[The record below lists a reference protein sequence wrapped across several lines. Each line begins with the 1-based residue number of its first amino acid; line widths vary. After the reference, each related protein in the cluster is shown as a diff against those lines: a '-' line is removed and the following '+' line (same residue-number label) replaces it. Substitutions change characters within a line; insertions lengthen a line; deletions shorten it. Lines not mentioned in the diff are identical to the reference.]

1 MLTSLKNPK
10 VAAAARLKKHA
21 AREQDRS
28 FLVEGARGISEALD
42 RDPPGVVAILV
53 ADPLDPLAVR
63 ASQRGV
69 EVNHVS
75 PEVLRKLTSTVTP
88 QGNVGV
94 APYLDVD
101 LSAVPHGAAACVSV
115 LHEVRDPG
123 NAGTVLRSADAAGA
137 SAVVFTSSSVD
148 VYNPKTVRASAGSL
162 FHLPVVRGV
171 ATPEVIDSLRGNG
184 FRTFAMDA
192 NGSENLYG
200 LDLGGRVAF
209 VFGNEAHGLP
219 QEIVRLADAT
229 VRVPHTGRAESLN
242 LAAAATVCL
251 FEWAR
256 RRVGKG
262 AALEALIAAAAHD
275 IRSPLTAMKGF
286 GYALEKRWA
295 QLDDDQRELMLRG
308 IVHDADRMDQI
319 LRLLVDAARVAAG
332 SLELFPDQTDMAD
345 VAMAI
350 GELLGRDPEHP
361 PVLWSGDPG
370 PYFVDPARLKTTL
383 LSYEEALAWWAGE
396 SATTIGAERRDGN
409 LHVWASR
416 AGASI
421 DTAGAE
427 GLFIPR
433 KPGTGAGS
441 KIGLYVA
448 RAVAETQGGRAWAEV
463 SGDTL
468 SFHVELPLPG

>member
-1 MLTSLKNPK
+1 LLTSLKNPK

-42 RDPPGVVAILV
+42 REPPGVVALLA

-63 ASQRGV
+63 ASQRGI
-69 EVNHVS
+69 EVNHVG
-75 PEVLRKLTSTVTP
+75 PDIVRKLTSTVTP
-88 QGNVGV
+88 QGIVGV

-101 LSAVPHGAAACVSV
+101 LSALPQENAACVSV

-137 SAVVFTSSSVD
+137 SGVVFTSSSVD

-162 FHLPVVRGV
+162 FHVPIVRGV
-171 ATPEVIDSLRGNG
+171 PTPQVIESLRGSG

-192 NGSENLYG
+192 EGSENLYG

-332 SLELFPDQTDMAD
+332 SLELFPDQTDIAD
-345 VAMAI
+345 VAIAI

-361 PVLWSGDPG
+361 AVVWSGDPG

-396 SATTIGAERRDGN
+396 GATTIGAERREGN

-421 DTAGAE
+421 DAAGAE

-433 KPGTGAGS
+433 RPGTGAGS

-448 RAVAETQGGRAWAEV
+448 RAVAETQGGRAWSEV

-468 SFHVELPLPG
+468 SFHVELPLPR